1 MINSMLFYKSIIPF
15 WLPSFIMIIHKS
27 IFIIIF
33 ITILNQKLV
42 SVVFF
47 IIIYKQ
53 TNKPVPIMSKIKLYE
68 HKLLWT

>member
-15 WLPSFIMIIHKS
+15 WLPSFIMIIQKS

-33 ITILNQKLV
+33 ITILNRKLV

-53 TNKPVPIMSKIKLYE
+53 TNKPVAIMSKIKLYE